1 MFRTAGTM
9 LIAKIPVYFEACWQS
24 NVNSALRKSRV
35 SDARDLFDCSYNEGR
50 KGELLAQA

>member
-1 MFRTAGTM
+1 M